1 MKRVLLA
8 LCVLCSFAL
17 IGGCDGKAPP
27 MKPGGGGLP
36 QPYNPGN
43 GQYVPGK

>member
-1 MKRVLLA
+1 MKKIILLVAVVLSSA
-8 LCVLCSFAL
+8 MFA
-17 IGGCDGKAPP
+17 GCEGNAPP

-43 GQYVPGK
+43 GQYIPGK

>member
-1 MKRVLLA
+1 MMKLLMTIVLL
-8 LCVLCSFAL
+8 CSL
-17 IGGCDGKAPP
+17 GITPGCGGKAPP

-43 GQYVPGK
+43 GQYMPGK

>member
-1 MKRVLLA
+1 MKRILVVIVFLL
-8 LCVLCSFAL
+8 FT
-17 IGGCDGKAPP
+17 GCDGTAPP

-43 GQYVPGK
+43 GQYVPPK